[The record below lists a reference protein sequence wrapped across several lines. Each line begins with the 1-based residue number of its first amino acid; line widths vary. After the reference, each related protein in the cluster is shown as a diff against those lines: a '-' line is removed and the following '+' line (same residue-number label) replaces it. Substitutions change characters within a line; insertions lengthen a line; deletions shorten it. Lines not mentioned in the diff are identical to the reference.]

1 MWRRQAIA
9 VLALVGVFVA
19 TYLWLYKIGLIGV
32 LQCGEGS
39 CEIVQA
45 SRYAM
50 LFGIPVAFYGVAGY
64 ATLLVVGLISL
75 APAYA
80 VRRGPDVALV
90 ALSSIGF
97 AFTVYLTALELF
109 VIHAVCRWC
118 VTSAVLITA
127 IWILSI
133 SALRRRL

>member
-1 MWRRQAIA
+1 
-9 VLALVGVFVA
+9 
-19 TYLWLYKIGLIGV
+19 V

-90 ALSSIGF
+90 VLSSIGF

-127 IWILSI
+127 TWILSI
-133 SALRRRL
+133 SALRRTL